1 VAIHLR
7 LRLGFQGLS
16 DPDMDRAFDI
26 AGLIVVAAIITTI
39 VAHPETKSIVNSFG
53 VAFGNSLVAA
63 EGYGKTQAVPG

>member
-1 VAIHLR
+1 
-7 LRLGFQGLS
+7 
-16 DPDMDRAFDI
+16 MDRAFDI

-63 EGYGKTQAVPG
+63 EGYGKTQNVPG

>member
-1 VAIHLR
+1 VWY
-7 LRLGFQGLS
+7 GYSGVVV
-16 DPDMDRAFDI
+16 DRAFDI

-63 EGYGKTQAVPG
+63 EGYGKTQNVPG